1 MAVVRGIKSS
11 GGTDFVSGFPIL
23 ADEANTDANAMVA
36 GINNVT
42 INDANVLSAAN
53 IDPSKVG
60 DYSATITEMRT
71 ARNPLATTDW
81 TETAESLATDLEGE
95 VGGLRW
101 VLQKLTG
108 GTYWFSR
115 GNQGVLVANT
125 GDVKANVS
133 PTPAAGW
140 ILLDDGTIGNAASG
154 ASNRA
159 NADTVT
165 LYALLWDIYS
175 DTICPV
181 SSGRGASA
189 AADYAANKTLRL
201 PLFAGRTLGV
211 SGTPN
216 SANLIDAYTGT
227 QGHTGTVPVTGGSTT
242 VWTGTYRDHSTLDD
256 AYNGFSARML
266 TGANAGAVRSI
277 TDYDGGR
284 CFVTT
289 DAFASSVSISDTYV
303 IYAGTVSG
311 FILPFNSSPTI
322 DDALNGYTLTI
333 TGGTGS
339 GQVRTIS
346 DYVGASRL
354 AIVGVN
360 WVTTPDH
367 TSTYSIS
374 KVIPTRTNGA
384 SIGSDLL
391 FPSLS
396 TMPAHKHPLFGTNV
410 DGTNP
415 DALRSG
421 TFGSAFGDNTSTI
434 TEMGAGSSH
443 TLYQPTVFMPWWMK
457 L

>member
-1 MAVVRGIKSS
+1 MTVVRGIKSS
-11 GGTDFVSGFPIL
+11 GGTDYVSGFLIL

-42 INDANVLSAAN
+42 INDANVLSSAN

-60 DYSATITEMRT
+60 DYSATITEART
-71 ARNPLATTDW
+71 TRNPLATTDW

-101 VLQKLTG
+101 VLEKMTG
-108 GTYWFSR
+108 GPYWLSR

-165 LYALLWDIYS
+165 LYALLWATYS

-211 SGTPN
+211 SGTPS

-242 VWTGTYRDHSTLDD
+242 VWTGQHKHHSTPDD
-256 AYNGFSARML
+256 TYNGFEARML
-266 TGANAGAVRSI
+266 TGANAGTNRTI
-277 TDYDGGR
+277 TDYDGGI
-284 CFVTT
+284 CLFTT
-289 DAFASSVSISDTYV
+289 AAFAAAVSAADTYA
-303 IYAGTVSG
+303 IYANTVNG
-311 FILPFNSSPTI
+311 FLLPFTSSPTV

-339 GQVRTIS
+339 GQTRTIS
-346 DYVGASRL
+346 DYVGVSRL
-354 AIVGVN
+354 ALVSVN

-374 KVIPTRTNGA
+374 KAIPTRANGS
-384 SIGSDLL
+384 SIGRDLL
-391 FPSLS
+391 LPSLS
-396 TMPAHKHPLFGTNV
+396 GMPAHQHPLHTDST
-410 DGTNP
+410 DGTNR
-415 DALRSG
+415 DLMRVG
-421 TFGSAFGDNTSTI
+421 NFGSSQAYGTNPM
-434 TEMGAGSSH
+434 TEMGEGSSH